1 MTRRKRD
8 KTTDFIRVALIG
20 NPIEAQVLSGALA
33 EEGIPHEL
41 RSYHDTAYDGLF
53 QAHMGWGE
61 LRAPEGF
68 RKRILELLDDIRQE
82 DLGEPEEPRA

>member
-1 MTRRKRD
+1 MTRRKQG
-8 KTTDFIRVALIG
+8 KTMDFIQVALIE
-20 NPIEAQVLSGALA
+20 NPIEAQVLSGALT

-68 RKRILELLDDIRQE
+68 RKRILELLDDIRRE
-82 DLGEPEEPRA
+82 DLGEPDASRA

>member
-20 NPIEAQVLSGALA
+20 DPIEAQVLSGALA

-61 LRAPEGF
+61 LRAPGGF
-68 RKRILELLDDIRQE
+68 RKRILELLDDIRRE
-82 DLGEPEEPRA
+82 DLGEPEDPRT